1 MAGPPEDAAAGS
13 GTEVARILVV
23 DDEED
28 ILTTT
33 AALLRR
39 RLENVEVRTASSGAE
54 ALEALRERPAD
65 LLITDFRMPHMNGL
79 ELLEAASGL
88 SPRTRRILMTAYP
101 DMYLAIEALN
111 DHRISYFLV
120 KPLDP
125 REFPLQVADCL
136 LEGRRDG
143 ARDALARSALDMV
156 HRWREESRGAAPG

>member
-1 MAGPPEDAAAGS
+1 MAERAEATGTDA
-13 GTEVARILVV
+13 ARILVV

-28 ILTTT
+28 ILSTT

-39 RLENVEVRTASSGAE
+39 RLENVEVDTASSGAA
-54 ALEALRERPAD
+54 ALEAMRQGRVD

-79 ELLEAASGL
+79 ELLDAARDAA
-88 SPRTRRILMTAYP
+88 PQARRILMTAYP

-125 REFPLQVADCL
+125 REFPRQVADCL
-136 LEGRRDG
+136 LENRQDE

-156 HRWREESRGAAPG
+156 HRWREERGTASG

>member
-1 MAGPPEDAAAGS
+1 MAEPAAAEQTDAA
-13 GTEVARILVV
+13 TRKARILVV

-39 RLENVEVRTASSGAE
+39 RLENVEVDTVGSGAE
-54 ALEALRERPAD
+54 ALRALAERPAD

-79 ELLEAASGL
+79 ELLDKATEVAPQA
-88 SPRTRRILMTAYP
+88 RRILMTAYP

-125 REFPLQVADCL
+125 REFPRQVADCL
-136 LEGRRDG
+136 LENRRDE

-156 HRWREESRGAAPG
+156 HRWREGGGAVPG